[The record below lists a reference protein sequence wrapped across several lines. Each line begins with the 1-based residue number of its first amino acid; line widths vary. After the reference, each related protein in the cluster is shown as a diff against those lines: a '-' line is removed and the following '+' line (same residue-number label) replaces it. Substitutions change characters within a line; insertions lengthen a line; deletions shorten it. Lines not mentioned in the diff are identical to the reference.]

1 MNTFDLRK
9 LVLILALLAFGFGS
23 LFAQISQAVESD
35 EQQLSML
42 GLSASSTSDE
52 WIAVYFEQEAK
63 YLDLNIREV
72 NQAGADILDF
82 IASKVQELAPETF
95 ASYYIP
101 YHEVVPSSTTRT
113 LLDQATAVE
122 PNNSLAFDDYVAQG
136 EVNRDSGMKKKY
148 AQKLEAAS
156 VYSLPTME
164 YNFNVLNSLPSN
176 AFLITYGHD
185 DTYPLWIW
193 QEMFGTAPNVQVINI
208 DLLSNAQYCI
218 DICQRLNIPNIDAG
232 SLNAQERIKYL
243 LSGQNTNIYLAL
255 TISPSILKKHSKNL
269 YLTGLALHYAK
280 VNEYNLA
287 QLSGNWEN
295 RFART
300 YIDVDEPINQNYKL
314 MFTVL
319 ADYYAESN
327 NPEMLNSVEIHLD
340 KKKSKVSKS
349 TSKKRPAAY

>member
-1 MNTFDLRK
+1 MNTLDLRK
-9 LVLILALLAFGFGS
+9 LVLILALLAFGFGGF
-23 LFAQISQAVESD
+23 FAQVSQGAGSD
-35 EQQLSML
+35 EQQLSLL

-72 NQAGADILDF
+72 NQTGAETLEF
-82 IASKVQELAPETF
+82 IATKVQELAPGTF

-101 YHEVVPSSTTRT
+101 YHEVVPSSATRA

-193 QEMFGTAPNVQVINI
+193 QEVFGTAPSVQVINI
-208 DLLSNAQYCI
+208 DLLSNAQYCK
-218 DICQRLNIPNIDAG
+218 DICQRLNIANIDA
-232 SLNAQERIKYL
+232 STLNAQERIKHL
-243 LSGQNTNIYLAL
+243 LSGKNPNIYLAL

-269 YLTGLALHYAK
+269 YLTGLALHYAE

-314 MFTVL
+314 MFSVL
-319 ADYYAESN
+319 ADYYSESN
-327 NPEMLNSVEIHLD
+327 NQEMLHSVEIHLD
-340 KKKSKVSKS
+340 KKKGKAAKAKSKR
-349 TSKKRPAAY
+349 RPAAY